1 MATDAP
7 DQLTIPLSRTKIALL
22 PIGAAMF
29 VVLSFWLWVYADRLS
44 RLNFLYVRTAAI
56 LGIGFFGLCGLYAV
70 FKLFDRA
77 PGLIVDAEG
86 IIDNSSGLSAGR
98 IQWSDICGFQITS
111 LYQQRFLA
119 IEIRAAE
126 KYVLRAPLWKRPL
139 VALNAK
145 YFGSPI
151 QISANTLK
159 IDFDR
164 LVKLLADS
172 HARQALGSSCGK
184 QSRVIHTPTA

>member
-7 DQLTIPLSRTKIALL
+7 EQLTIPLSRTKIALL
-22 PIGAAMF
+22 LVGAAMF
-29 VVLSFWLWVYADRLS
+29 VVLSFWLWVYAHHFS
-44 RLNFLYVRTAAI
+44 RLDFLYVRTVAI
-56 LGIGFFGLCGLYAV
+56 LGIGFFGFCGLYAV

-77 PGLIVDAEG
+77 PGLIIDAEG
-86 IIDNSSGLSAGR
+86 IIDNSSGVSAGR
-98 IQWSDICGFQITS
+98 IPWSDICGFQITS
-111 LYQQRFLA
+111 LYHQRFLT
-119 IEIRAAE
+119 IEVLDAE

-139 VALNAK
+139 VAINAK

-172 HARQALGSSCGK
+172 HARQTLG
-184 QSRVIHTPTA
+184 R